1 MNYQDGKDIYVYIE
15 HRNQTVEP
23 VAYELISEAKQML
36 STRTFTDRVVGVII
50 GRDIESLAEDAIEH
64 GCDHVIMCEDDILKD
79 YDTET
84 HTHAIETIIKHN
96 HPAIFLIGGTVIGR
110 DLAPRVS
117 ARMHTGLTAD
127 ATHLTFDEN
136 DQTSRQLYATRP
148 ALGGNLFAT
157 IICPD
162 HMPQMSTVRPGV
174 FDKADIE
181 TTHQGTIE
189 RLAYDGPAPRVEI
202 IETSTP
208 NVQAYDLTKAD
219 IIVSAGR
226 GAKDFIDIVE
236 SAAQELGACLGSS
249 RALVDEGI
257 TLKDC
262 QVGQTGKTVKPTI
275 YIACGISGAI
285 QHTAG
290 MEKSD
295 LIIAINTDEDAP
307 IFNISDIG
315 FIGDAKP
322 VLEAIK
328 KNLSQNR

>member
-15 HRNQTVEP
+15 HRNQAIEP
-23 VAYELISEAKQML
+23 VSFELISEAKQML

-50 GRDIESLAEDAIEH
+50 GHNIKSLAEEAIEH
-64 GCDHVIMCEDDILKD
+64 GCDHVIVCDDDILKD

-84 HTHAIETIIKHN
+84 HTHVIETVIKNN

-117 ARMHTGLTAD
+117 ARVHTGLTAD

-136 DQTSRQLYATRP
+136 DQSSRKLYATRP

-162 HMPQMSTVRPGV
+162 HMPQMATVRPGV
-174 FDKADIE
+174 FDKAKLE
-181 TTHQGTIE
+181 TTHQGTIDT
-189 RLAYDGPAPRVEI
+189 LAYDGPAPRVEI
-202 IETSTP
+202 IETSPPKT
-208 NVQAYDLTKAD
+208 QAYDLTNAD

-226 GAKDFIDIVE
+226 GAKDFIDVVE
-236 SAAQELGACLGSS
+236 DAAKELGACLGSS
-249 RALVDEGI
+249 RALVDEGV

-295 LIIAINTDEDAP
+295 LIIAINTDPDAP
-307 IFNISDIG
+307 IFNISDMG

-322 VLEAIK
+322 ILEALK
-328 KNLSQNR
+328 KELHQRK

>member
-1 MNYQDGKDIYVYIE
+1 MNYQDGKDIYIYIE
-15 HRNQTVEP
+15 HRNQAIEP
-23 VAYELISEAKQML
+23 VSFELMSEAKQML

-50 GRDIESLAEDAIEH
+50 GHNIESLAKKALEH
-64 GCDHVIMCEDDILKD
+64 GCDHVIVCDDGMLKD

-84 HTHAIETIIKHN
+84 HTHVIETVIEDN

-117 ARMHTGLTAD
+117 ARVHTGLTAD
-127 ATHLTFDEN
+127 ATHLTYDET
-136 DQTSRQLYATRP
+136 DQSSRKLYATRP

-162 HMPQMSTVRPGV
+162 HMPQMATVRPGV
-174 FDKADIE
+174 FDKTDIKIN
-181 TTHQGTIE
+181 HQGTIE
-189 RLAYDGPAPRVEI
+189 TMAYNGPKQRVEI
-202 IETSTP
+202 IETSAP
-208 NVQAYDLTKAD
+208 NAQAYDLTKAN

-226 GAKDFIDIVE
+226 GAKSFIDIVE
-236 SAAQELGACLGSS
+236 STAKELGACLGSS
-249 RALVDEGI
+249 RALVDEGV

-275 YIACGISGAI
+275 YIACGISGAV

-315 FIGDAKP
+315 FIADAKP
-322 VLEAIK
+322 ILEAIQK
-328 KNLSQNR
+328 ELRQ

>member
-1 MNYQDGKDIYVYIE
+1 MNYQDAKDIYVYIE
-15 HRNQTVEP
+15 HRNQAIEP
-23 VAYELISEAKQML
+23 VAYELISEAKHML
-36 STRTFTDRVVGVII
+36 STRTFTDRVVGVVI
-50 GRDIESLAEDAIEH
+50 GQGVQKLAEDAIEH
-64 GCDHVIMCEDDILKD
+64 GCDHVIICDDYHLKD

-84 HTHAIETIIKHN
+84 HTHVIETVINKS

-117 ARMHTGLTAD
+117 ARVHTGLTAD
-127 ATHLTFDEN
+127 ATHLAFDEQ
-136 DQTSRQLYATRP
+136 DHTSRKLYATRP

-162 HMPQMSTVRPGV
+162 HMPQMATVRPAV
-174 FDKADIE
+174 FDKAQPE
-181 TTHQGTIE
+181 TSHQGTIE
-189 RLAYDGPAPRVEI
+189 TLAYDGPAPRVEI

-208 NVQAYDLTKAD
+208 TTQAYDLTKAD
-219 IIVSAGR
+219 IILSAGR
-226 GAKDFIDIVE
+226 GAKDYIDIVE
-236 SAAQELGACLGSS
+236 SAAKELGACLGSS

-295 LIIAINTDEDAP
+295 LIIAINKDENAP
-307 IFNISDIG
+307 IFNISDLG

-328 KNLSQNR
+328 KTLHQK